1 MAHSQEYV
9 GLLAKNEKFLNEI
22 WPRTALLS
30 QQRNSL
36 RFSGLM
42 PEKGVTMRL
51 TLRTLLAYLDDRL
64 PPANAREIGQKI
76 ANSPFTTDLVER
88 IRDVK
93 RRRRLADPGKSQPMI
108 EPNLIAEYLDD
119 QLTPDLVARVEREIL
134 ASDAMLAEVAATHEI
149 LGLLRD
155 PVTVEPRL
163 RDRLYGLDPSGKTA
177 VVRALNSESSATSA
191 ATESKSTW
199 KPLPVQTPSSRRL
212 PGLVA
217 GVLGLIWLAVLVSD
231 SSLFGRKKTE
241 PVQAEGVKAENGDV
255 PEAKVAGDDQPA
267 KPDQI
272 AAANDKDGNGEDG
285 HVVVA
290 KNDNPPVVN
299 SADGKMVPKPAVDAV
314 QDPAVAGSNTPNAFV
329 AANASPAG
337 SGRPPVTE
345 KPMAETTV
353 PDASASSTKISPVA
367 SNPVEVPIDTEP
379 EVPVSYYLQVDS
391 RSLLVRH
398 ALTGRWQPFF
408 SIPGGDAVENAPNNV
423 NCGPIMGS
431 SWFGVTERFPL
442 IVTTGAKGY
451 LAELPGPCLV
461 RMQRGASGGLD
472 LLTGRIRLSANPA
485 VAWNDEIRPEFNLGV
500 GLTTTRLTLG
510 SAKTRVALE
519 VTPVMPLLADA
530 STTPDDEAND
540 DASAFLQFD
549 SDLRVEM
556 TVLEGFVLLQSSEQT
571 EATELKQNQR
581 AIWTVASLRDPSTVM
596 IDNGEAVS
604 ALPGWYF
611 GTASEPLPE
620 VSKQNLRLL
629 ELLSNNAEPG
639 DSVLPLLDERNS
651 QYGVLAVQV
660 LSLTRDTDRL
670 LSVLF
675 GMRDESIHR
684 AAIDGLTT
692 VMNSSSA
699 GRKAIRLG
707 LETRMPKA
715 DAEPVVQLLKGLTL
729 TQAADPTVV
738 VDLMAMLESERLVV
752 RTLAIYR
759 MEQITKDRRG
769 FHPDADSSRRRDA
782 IRRWQRAID
791 QNGGK
796 LIP

>member
-1 MAHSQEYV
+1 
-9 GLLAKNEKFLNEI
+9 
-22 WPRTALLS
+22 
-30 QQRNSL
+30 
-36 RFSGLM
+36 
-42 PEKGVTMRL
+42 MRL

-93 RRRRLADPGKSQPMI
+93 RRRRLADPGKAQPMI

-155 PVTVEPRL
+155 PVSVEPRL
-163 RDRLYGLDPSGKTA
+163 RDRLYGLDPSGKIS
-177 VVRALNSESSATSA
+177 VVRALNPESSASGA
-191 ATESKSTW
+191 ATERASTW
-199 KPLPVQTPSSRRL
+199 KPLTVQKTSSKRL
-212 PGLVA
+212 PAIVA
-217 GVLGLIWLAVLVSD
+217 GVLAIVWLAVLISD
-231 SSLFGRKKTE
+231 STLFGPKKKD
-241 PVQAEGVKAENGDV
+241 PAADDGVVAAAGHAPEEKAAGKAE
-255 PEAKVAGDDQPA
+255 PA
-267 KPDQI
+267 KPDQV
-272 AAANDKDGNGEDG
+272 ASADDKGGRGD
-285 HVVVA
+285 VA
-290 KNDNPPVVN
+290 KNDNQPAVN
-299 SADGKMVPKPAVDAV
+299 GADGKAVPKPAEVAV
-314 QDPAVAGSNTPNAFV
+314 SDSPDTGTKKPDMVVAVTDNPEGAGK
-329 AANASPAG
+329 SPA
-337 SGRPPVTE
+337 TE
-345 KPMAETTV
+345 KPMAEPPA
-353 PDASASSTKISPVA
+353 PDASASSSSTPSVA
-367 SNPVEVPIDTEP
+367 SNPIEVPIETEP

-391 RSLLVRH
+391 RSLMVRH
-398 ALTGRWQPFF
+398 DPMGRWQPFF
-408 SIPGGDAVENAPNNV
+408 TIPGGDAVENAPNSV
-423 NCGPIMGS
+423 NCGPILGP

-451 LAELPGPCLV
+451 VAELLGPCLA

-472 LLTGRIRLSANPA
+472 LLTGRLKLSANPA

-500 GLTTTRLTLG
+500 GQTTTKLTLG
-510 SAKTRVALE
+510 SSQTRVALE
-519 VTPVMPLLADA
+519 IAPIMPLLADTSPA
-530 STTPDDEAND
+530 ADGEAND
-540 DASAFLQFD
+540 VASTFLQID
-549 SDLRVEM
+549 SDLHVEM
-556 TVLEGFVLLQSSEQT
+556 TVLEGFVLLQSSEQA

-581 AIWTVASLRDPSTVM
+581 AIWTVAGLKDSSTVM

-611 GTASEPLPE
+611 ESSSEPLPE
-620 VSKQNLRLL
+620 VDKQNLRLL

-639 DSVLPLLDERNS
+639 DSVLPLLDERNP
-651 QYGVLAVQV
+651 QYGVMAVQV

-675 GMRDESIHR
+675 GMKDESIHR
-684 AAIDGLTT
+684 AAIDGLT
-692 VMNSSSA
+692 VIMNSSSA
-699 GRKAIRLG
+699 GRKAVRLG
-707 LETRMPKA
+707 LETRMPKTE
-715 DAEPVVQLLKGLTL
+715 AEPVVQLLKGLTT

-738 VDLMAMLESERLVV
+738 VDLMAMLESERLVA

-759 MEQITKDRRG
+759 MEQITKDRKG

-796 LIP
+796 LVP